1 MNTEYRKKYYQEY
14 KKSKKGLIAHIYN
27 GQLSSSRRR
36 GHPVPSYTL
45 NELRNFLLND
55 KQFNFLFEKWIQN
68 NCSRELVPSVDRID
82 PTLPYTLTNIN
93 VMQWSENRKKRF
105 SDCSHVPKSD
115 NTSEITGVSYHK
127 KSQKWVSQI
136 IFKQT
141 HIWLGQYITKEN
153 AIYSRHIAEQILKLN
168 NYNIPITH
176 PMYEKILKYIKKKCD
191 PF

>member
-1 MNTEYRKKYYQEY
+1 MGGRSTVDLLLPDVSVQQGGLVVTTYEGTAYYAE
-14 KKSKKGLIAHIYN
+14 GLCAVSLMLIGRYNLVNRHIY
-27 GQLSSSRRR
+27 
-36 GHPVPSYTL
+36 
-45 NELRNFLLND
+45 RNA
-55 KQFNFLFEKWIQN
+55 
-68 NCSRELVPSVDRID
+68 V
-82 PTLPYTLTNIN
+82 
-93 VMQWSENRKKRF
+93 KKRF